1 MHTLSLRRSHPLA
14 PLLAAAFTVL
24 ALTGNGVRLTA
35 AQTSNATP
43 TPAPLTGT
51 IKTADYPIA
60 IHEGTCESPIAQPA
74 YPLTDATPWGKG
86 AEETTVAG
94 VNPGPA
100 VPVSESAITAKLD
113 DLTATPHVL
122 AVHAS
127 AGDYGTLVACGQIAG
142 IEYDNRLVIRLA
154 PVNGGTISGIAV
166 IEKGDGL
173 HVKLGDRTFD
183 LKQDQIR
190 VTVYLTHL

>member
-1 MHTLSLRRSHPLA
+1 MYKSPYFRPLIR
-14 PLLAAAFTVL
+14 F
-24 ALTGNGVRLTA
+24 LTA
-35 AQTSNATP
+35 AFVVLVMIGSSVGLTTAQNANATP

-51 IKTADYPIA
+51 IKTAEYPIA
-60 IHEGTCESPIAQPA
+60 IHAGTCESPIAQPA
-74 YPLTDATPWGKG
+74 YPLTNATPWGEG

-100 VPVSESAITAKLD
+100 VPVSESAITAKMD
-113 DLTATPHVL
+113 DLTASPHVL

-154 PVNGGTISGIAV
+154 PVNGGTIAGVAV

-183 LKQDQIR
+183 LKQDQVRIA
-190 VTVYLTHL
+190 VYLTHL